1 MTLCYMKVGLVGPVP
16 VQCTRLASERGTD
29 RYSDKRLTY
38 QATPKQLLHNL
49 APIAQVKL
57 WNGYLNDGMETVV
70 QTPLFKQITKKV
82 LLDKYCDTLK
92 EQGFNVENLLE

>member
-1 MTLCYMKVGLVGPVP
+1 MTLCYMKVGLVGPVH
-16 VQCTRLASERGTD
+16 VLSLWTRLSSERGTG
-29 RYSDKRLTY
+29 RYSDKMLTY
-38 QATPKQLLHNL
+38 QSTPKQWLHNL

-70 QTPLFKQITKKV
+70 STTLFKQVTKRV

-92 EQGFNVENLLE
+92 EQGFDIE